1 MKRVLPFI
9 LSAVFLVLISCNSVP
24 KNIPEDMQPEE
35 YFKNAQSAVVDWGNY
50 KRALFYYNA
59 FIEKYPDMK
68 GKILEAEY
76 EIALIYYK
84 KENYY
89 ESEKDSEAY
98 LTVMKL
104 MMQFI
109 IQNGRKFF
117 LKRYLS
123 RLKRKRNTDYLQINI
138 MQNR

>member
-89 ESEKDSEAY
+89 ESEKRFRSILDSYETDDAVY
-98 LTVMKL
+98 YSEWPKILSEK
-104 MMQFI
+104 I
-109 IQNGRKFF
+109 
-117 LKRYLS
+117 LK
-123 RLKRKRNTDYLQINI
+123 QIEEEKKY
-138 MQNR
+138 